1 MQISERVVM
10 SYKDGPEVQIP
21 KMLIQED
28 SDGQKWLKVRP
39 SHYAIA
45 KLLLGHLEEFKNCRQ
60 PSLAASQ
67 QLVEIRKMLLDKI
80 TTALGLASA
89 AETEQDDLFGQG
101 NEGDDAKAKAAAGHE
116 EDDQAPKR
124 RKVTYQKAPP
134 TMDLELGGIACTFKT
149 PATGRESDIIIMLD
163 AKQLTA
169 LADFVLQDISG
180 CLQVD
185 AKRSYKRT
193 GQYRKVRTN
202 SQEFEQGDE

>member
-1 MQISERVVM
+1 
-10 SYKDGPEVQIP
+10 
-21 KMLIQED
+21 
-28 SDGQKWLKVRP
+28 
-39 SHYAIA
+39 
-45 KLLLGHLEEFKNCRQ
+45 
-60 PSLAASQ
+60 
-67 QLVEIRKMLLDKI
+67 
-80 TTALGLASA
+80 
-89 AETEQDDLFGQG
+89 
-101 NEGDDAKAKAAAGHE
+101 
-116 EDDQAPKR
+116 
-124 RKVTYQKAPP
+124 
-134 TMDLELGGIACTFKT
+134 MDLELGGIACTFKT

>member
-1 MQISERVVM
+1 M

-80 TTALGLASA
+80 TTALGLAGA
-89 AETEQDDLFGQG
+89 AESEQDDLFSRAMKVMMPKLKLQLDMKKMIRLQ
-101 NEGDDAKAKAAAGHE
+101 NEGRSHTK
-116 EDDQAPKR
+116 KR
-124 RKVTYQKAPP
+124 HRPWTWSWVALHALLKLQRQDERVT
-134 TMDLELGGIACTFKT
+134 
-149 PATGRESDIIIMLD
+149 S
-163 AKQLTA
+163 
-169 LADFVLQDISG
+169 SS
-180 CLQVD
+180 CLMQ
-185 AKRSYKRT
+185 S
-193 GQYRKVRTN
+193 
-202 SQEFEQGDE
+202 S